1 MRRRLAI
8 AAALPHADLLQ
19 TLALR
24 LAPHPADAADIVQD
38 TYLRAFAAWQQR
50 RPDDVGAWLA
60 TICLNAGRD
69 ERHRHARR
77 NAALWDGPVPDLPGR
92 ADTADAALERLG
104 TAPHQGGA
112 VDPARQPADRDH
124 PDGPARVHRHPGRRH
139 HRRPALDRPGPR
151 APRPQ
156 DARPQPG
163 RPAPARQA
171 TRSAAMGHDPGQLA
185 AAYLTTM
192 RPRARRR
199 FEAHLLACEPCWQEI
214 CLARRS
220 RQLAET
226 ARDLA
231 PPGLR
236 DDIRAAVTTAATLAA
251 SPPASPRAGHG
262 HGPHGGGGARRHH
275 HPGPATTPHPGP
287 APGAAPPAVIAA
299 AVASYRAARLPGTA
313 VPAEPAPTLP
323 LTLGLAG
330 AARGQLGGVAVTMFA
345 YRAPSGE
352 RLTILVASRPFP
364 EPGHARELG
373 GAEGA
378 WTMQSSGITNICA
391 QHTHA
396 MLLLGSDP
404 VLIRRAGTLLNAI

>member
-1 MRRRLAI
+1 MENAYAAAETTTIRILAMLLQPDAGTARVLGRCRRPGPRGPRPGEPDRPVRLGRRGPDRRGEPRHDRRLLGHPRWRAKTRAGELREAFGLSEAAGLSRRTRAVCADGWPSRRR
-8 AAALPHADLLQ
+8 
-19 TLALR
+19 
-24 LAPHPADAADIVQD
+24 
-38 TYLRAFAAWQQR
+38 
-50 RPDDVGAWLA
+50 
-60 TICLNAGRD
+60 C
-69 ERHRHARR
+69 
-77 NAALWDGPVPDLPGR
+77 
-92 ADTADAALERLG
+92 
-104 TAPHQGGA
+104 
-112 VDPARQPADRDH
+112 PARQPADRDH

-139 HRRPALDRPGPR
+139 HRRPARDRPGPR

-171 TRSAAMGHDPGQLA
+171 TRSAAMSHDPGQLA

-226 ARDLA
+226 TRDLA

-251 SPPASPRAGHG
+251 SPPASQ
-262 HGPHGGGGARRHH
+262 GPVM
-275 HPGPATTPHPGP
+275 AT
-287 APGAAPPAVIAA
+287 ALMAA
-299 AVASYRAARLPGTA
+299 ARSPCSPTA
-313 VPAEPAPTLP
+313 P
-323 LTLGLAG
+323 
-330 AARGQLGGVAVTMFA
+330 
-345 YRAPSGE
+345 PSGE

-391 QHTHA
+391 QHTTPCSCSA
-396 MLLLGSDP
+396 QTKS
-404 VLIRRAGTLLNAI
+404 